1 MGKIKANIL
10 QQNYYALVNGKLK
23 DPSPKKITRNIIGHA
38 GDKPASIS
46 GLTYVGGKLVSG
58 AASILEG
65 TTDLIGG
72 IFGGKEYR
80 EYVHIYD
87 NWTQDFNDALDKAYD
102 PGKVGRFV
110 GDVASGV
117 GQSSAFLIPYVGQF
131 VFFTGVMGNSV
142 SEAAQ
147 KTGKVGA
154 REYVYGAGSAAM
166 EWALERWVG
175 AAGQGLDS
183 ITKSGAKNLG
193 SKFTKKN
200 VQNLID
206 TSEVLFTET
215 NKNRFENW
223 LKVNRLQLPLPSTDS
238 KSVYN
243 NSITQKGEK
252 SNALA
257 EKNVSEEDIST

>member
-1 MGKIKANIL
+1 MGKVKSATL
-10 QQNYYALVNGKLK
+10 SQNYYALVNGKLK
-23 DPSPKKITRNIIGHA
+23 TNKETQKTRVKSATLGHA
-38 GDKPASIS
+38 GDKASIS

-87 NWTQDFNDALDKAYD
+87 NWTQDFNDSLDKAYD

-147 KTGKVGA
+147 KTGKVGV

-166 EWALERWVG
+166 EWAL
-175 AAGQGLDS
+175 
-183 ITKSGAKNLG
+183 I
-193 SKFTKKN
+193 
-200 VQNLID
+200 
-206 TSEVLFTET
+206 
-215 NKNRFENW
+215 
-223 LKVNRLQLPLPSTDS
+223 
-238 KSVYN
+238 
-243 NSITQKGEK
+243 
-252 SNALA
+252 
-257 EKNVSEEDIST
+257 

>member
-1 MGKIKANIL
+1 MSEVTRVKAKSRIL
-10 QQNYYALVNGKLK
+10 SQNYYALKEGKLE
-23 DPSPKKITRNIIGHA
+23 KKPIERAKAANAILGRVP
-38 GDKPASIS
+38 GEKSSIS

-72 IFGGKEYR
+72 LLGGKEYR

-87 NWTQDFNDALDKAYD
+87 NWTQDFNDSLDKAYD

-147 KTGKVGA
+147 KTGKVGV

-166 EWALERWVG
+166 EWAL
-175 AAGQGLDS
+175 
-183 ITKSGAKNLG
+183 I
-193 SKFTKKN
+193 
-200 VQNLID
+200 
-206 TSEVLFTET
+206 
-215 NKNRFENW
+215 
-223 LKVNRLQLPLPSTDS
+223 
-238 KSVYN
+238 
-243 NSITQKGEK
+243 
-252 SNALA
+252 
-257 EKNVSEEDIST
+257 

>member
-1 MGKIKANIL
+1 MGKVKSATL
-10 QQNYYALVNGKLK
+10 SQNYYALINGKLE
-23 DPSPKKITRNIIGHA
+23 KKETTQKRKVYSTTLGHA

-72 IFGGKEYR
+72 LLGGKEYR

-87 NWTQDFNDALDKAYD
+87 NWTQDFNDTLDKAYD
-102 PGKVGRFV
+102 PGKVGRFI

-147 KTGKVGA
+147 KTGKVGV

-166 EWALERWVG
+166 EWAL
-175 AAGQGLDS
+175 
-183 ITKSGAKNLG
+183 I
-193 SKFTKKN
+193 
-200 VQNLID
+200 
-206 TSEVLFTET
+206 
-215 NKNRFENW
+215 
-223 LKVNRLQLPLPSTDS
+223 
-238 KSVYN
+238 
-243 NSITQKGEK
+243 
-252 SNALA
+252 
-257 EKNVSEEDIST
+257 